1 VRECHPTA
9 DSYEVSRSASHYPRW
24 WFVLAFWRT
33 IPIVVSLVVGYAIGY
48 PALGALLGLAFLL
61 SGFGFS
67 RWVAKSEARQSD
79 ERLLR
84 AFAVYFAAMAAVLVI
99 VLATWLIVELA

>member
-1 VRECHPTA
+1 M
-9 DSYEVSRSASHYPRW
+9 SGSASHYPRW
-24 WFVLAFWRT
+24 WFVLGFWRT
-33 IPIVVSLVVGYAIGY
+33 IPIVVALVVGYAIGH
-48 PALGALLGLAFLL
+48 PALGALLGLAFLV

-84 AFAVYFAAMAAVLVI
+84 AFAVYFAAMAAVLVL
-99 VLATWLIVELA
+99 VLATWLIVKLA

>member
-1 VRECHPTA
+1 
-9 DSYEVSRSASHYPRW
+9 VSGSASHYPRW
-24 WFVLAFWRT
+24 WFVLGLWRT
-33 IPIVVSLVVGYAIGY
+33 IPVVVALVVGSAIGR
-48 PALGALLGLAFLL
+48 PALGALLGLAFLA

-84 AFAVYFAAMAAVLVI
+84 AFAVYFAAMGALLVLV
-99 VLATWLIVELA
+99 LAAWLVVELA